1 MGNKYPP
8 SFDSGNVWR
17 SLFAVHELFM
27 YCMRGN
33 IFANY
38 LIGWLKH
45 EQIFVTVYR
54 IAKFFNFFI
63 GSCKNHYA
71 IIGSEFFQEF
81 VFNFFFRGVFR
92 FRSGKYQFCQKF
104 DIDAIRYSLLPVLWL
119 LWMCAYCP
127 PLGVHFCRRFVAG
140 HDTYPCPYPH
150 THYEGRWNTD
160 RI

>member
-1 MGNKYPP
+1 MPP

-27 YCMRGN
+27 YFMRGD

-81 VFNFFFRGVFR
+81 VFNFFLSESVPV
-92 FRSGKYQFCQKF
+92 SQWKVS
-104 DIDAIRYSLLPVLWL
+104 ILPK
-119 LWMCAYCP
+119 
-127 PLGVHFCRRFVAG
+127 
-140 HDTYPCPYPH
+140 
-150 THYEGRWNTD
+150 
-160 RI
+160 I